1 MLNTTKLEK
10 YRKSKKLSKQDF
22 ARFLAMEPS
31 NYSML
36 LKNKTTSLATLHFM
50 ANKMSVKYKNLLE
63 D

>member
-1 MLNTTKLEK
+1 MLNITKIEK

-22 ARFLAMEPS
+22 ARFLEMEPS

-36 LKNKTTSLATLHFM
+36 LKKKTTSLTTLHFISD
-50 ANKMSVKYKNLLE
+50 KMSVKYKSLLE